1 MGPAVFTS
9 HEDICSV
16 PLYFSEIF
24 AKKGNVTGFRRV
36 LIVKCALAVFP
47 RRDIKTAACIGD
59 RGSYFSVKM
68 WR

>member
-1 MGPAVFTS
+1 MGPAVFTN

-36 LIVKCALAVFP
+36 LIVKMRACSLLAKRYKKRPPALATVEL
-47 RRDIKTAACIGD
+47 T
-59 RGSYFSVKM
+59 SQ
-68 WR
+68 

>member
-36 LIVKCALAVFP
+36 LIVKMRTCNLPVKRYKKRPPALATVEVIFQ
-47 RRDIKTAACIGD
+47 
-59 RGSYFSVKM
+59 
-68 WR
+68 